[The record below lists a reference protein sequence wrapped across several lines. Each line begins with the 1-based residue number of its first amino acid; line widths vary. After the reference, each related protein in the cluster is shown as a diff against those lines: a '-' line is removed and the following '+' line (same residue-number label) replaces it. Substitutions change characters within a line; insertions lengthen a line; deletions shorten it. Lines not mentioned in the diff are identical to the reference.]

1 MSLTKTEVATSDFI
15 KTGSKEQS
23 KDNGKRVALK
33 VADQIG
39 TLSLL
44 WLLVKRHKVAIL
56 AAGNIVLVLN
66 WAFPEWPQLVLGL
79 IGK

>member
-1 MSLTKTEVATSDFI
+1 MSLQKTAGQAMQYEAAA
-15 KTGSKEQS
+15 KPSKP
-23 KDNGKRVALK
+23 NGRDAALK
-33 VADQIG
+33 IAGQVG
-39 TLSLL
+39 TPSLL